1 MERLNDIMGRATRR
15 QQPGSSEG
23 QSTSPQGQRQPSLPV
38 RRPLPEQTARLGQ
51 NPYASQV
58 HNQHNLPART
68 RDEQGHPLPAAPRPG
83 YPRQRPPTHD
93 LERSAGNLPLRI
105 RSSREMPVRSGSFA
119 GDSQHFQ
126 HLQHST
132 EEPQPF
138 QHHTTGDY
146 LHPSAVQADVQDEWE
161 DDTAGMR
168 YGDWENDEDEGQIG
182 QSYLRPKASPLPR
195 TSHQLVTRNLRDA
208 QALPPHLPSPQAPPQ
223 EVRRSSHRLTQPLT
237 PQAIAR
243 MNQELPQ
250 DNSLTLP
257 MPSRQIVVSA
267 SVAVQGPTNIPPL
280 SPANCPICKGA
291 GYLRVDVPYGHPN
304 FGKPIPCECKEAER
318 KEKRRRQ
325 LREMSN
331 LDAFRDKSFK
341 NFNPR
346 VPGVQEAYQ
355 VALEYAQNPQGWLV
369 FIGKNGCGKT
379 HLAAAIA
386 NQHLARGSLVLF
398 AVVPELLD
406 HLRATFA
413 PNSPVVYDQLFSTM
427 REAELLILDDLGSE
441 QNSPWACEKLFQL
454 LNYRYNSH
462 FPTVITTN
470 NIRLQAVDERIR
482 SRLMDK
488 NLVTEITFD
497 RAQDYR
503 PHNPRRD

>member
-1 MERLNDIMGRATRR
+1 M
-15 QQPGSSEG
+15 
-23 QSTSPQGQRQPSLPV
+23 
-38 RRPLPEQTARLGQ
+38 
-51 NPYASQV
+51 
-58 HNQHNLPART
+58 
-68 RDEQGHPLPAAPRPG
+68 
-83 YPRQRPPTHD
+83 
-93 LERSAGNLPLRI
+93 
-105 RSSREMPVRSGSFA
+105 
-119 GDSQHFQ
+119 
-126 HLQHST
+126 
-132 EEPQPF
+132 
-138 QHHTTGDY
+138 
-146 LHPSAVQADVQDEWE
+146 HPSSAIQADVQDEWE

-182 QSYLRPKASPLPR
+182 QAYRRPKAAPVPR
-195 TSHQLVTRNLRDA
+195 TSHPLVTRNLRDA

-243 MNQELPQ
+243 MNQQLPQ
-250 DNSLTLP
+250 EASLAQP
-257 MPSRQIVVSA
+257 MPMRQMLVSEPSA
-267 SVAVQGPTNIPPL
+267 LQAPTNMPAI
-280 SPANCPICKGA
+280 SPGNCPICKGA

-304 FGKPIPCECKEAER
+304 FGKPIPCECKEAGR

-355 VALEYAQNPQGWLV
+355 VALEYAQNPQGWLI

-413 PNSPVVYDQLFSTM
+413 PNSTVVYDQLFSTM

-454 LNYRYNSH
+454 LNYRYNSR

-488 NLVTEITFD
+488 SLVTEITFNH
-497 RAQDYR
+497 AQDYR
-503 PHNPRRD
+503 PLNPRRD